1 MLKKIS
7 ALGLSIALSSCSV
20 VVINSTP
27 QAKYQDIKKEDNF
40 SVRVYEP
47 VVEAQ
52 MTVEGKDYKS
62 AVNKGFR
69 ELFKYIT
76 GSNIAKQKISM
87 TAPVLIKDNEQDIE
101 MTAPV
106 LINNNKQDNSWT
118 IAFVMPAEM
127 TLKML
132 LNLQVN
138 RLN

>member
-1 MLKKIS
+1 
-7 ALGLSIALSSCSV
+7 
-20 VVINSTP
+20 
-27 QAKYQDIKKEDNF
+27 
-40 SVRVYEP
+40 
-47 VVEAQ
+47 